1 MTDGTTT
8 IVVDFKLYSLRP
20 EYFAQVRKYMA
31 CLRKM
36 GHRNV
41 KGYLWMLMSDR
52 IEEVKGEN

>member
-20 EYFAQVRKYMA
+20 EYFAQVREYMEN
-31 CLRKM
+31 LRKM

-41 KGYLWMLMSDR
+41 KGYLWMLLADR
-52 IEEVKGEN
+52 VEEVKS